1 METWTFVKS
10 VVPSRSTSSP
20 ERNENLTVAAGAPTD
35 EILFEIKVAA
45 VAGPEMNGLVSGGG
59 GNGGGGGL
67 WMS

>member
-1 METWTFVKS
+1 MSCLSLYLKS
-10 VVPSRSTSSP
+10 RA
-20 ERNENLTVAAGAPTD
+20 NENLTVAAGAPTD

-59 GNGGGGGL
+59 GGNGGGGGL